1 MATAAATRWAA
12 ASGVDVM
19 GLSRHPAVA
28 ATLDAGIRAEQLART
43 LRPDVACRPAQPVH
57 HHDGGVSRAS
67 PRASER
73 GSSAG
78 PAIVFLNG
86 WTASGLVWPA
96 DLITALE
103 RDYRVI
109 RIDNRGSGWSRHA
122 ARPYTIGDLA
132 GDARRL
138 IDELGLVA
146 PTVVGLS
153 MGGMIAQELALRW
166 PDRVGRLVLLGTRP
180 PSPEDSLPPAAVTAS
195 LLASPPPGVPLRRF
209 LRDGWAT
216 VAAPG
221 FAAAHRERIDEMAA
235 AIARR
240 PTPRFAVLDQARAIV
255 AWSGAHRLRQ
265 LVVPTTVVHGTD
277 DPLVPVNNGMRIV
290 QLVPG
295 ARYVE
300 LPHVGHLVPYEAP
313 DAVERIVRDGS

>member
-19 GLSRHPAVA
+19 SLARNPAVA
-28 ATLDAGIRAEQLART
+28 ATLDAGIRAEQCARA
-43 LRPDVACRPAQPVH
+43 LRPDVACRPIQPIH
-57 HHDGGVSRAS
+57 HHDGG
-67 PRASER
+67 
-73 GSSAG
+73 SSG

-96 DLITALE
+96 NLIGALE
-103 RDYRVI
+103 RDHWVI

-122 ARPYTIGDLA
+122 PRPYTIGDLA
-132 GDARRL
+132 ADVRRI
-138 IDELGLVA
+138 IDELGLAA

-153 MGGMIAQELALRW
+153 MGGMVAQELALRW

-195 LLASPPPGVPLRRF
+195 LLASPPKGVPLRRF

-216 VAAPG
+216 VTAPG
-221 FAAAHRERIDEMAA
+221 FAAAHPERIDEMAA

-240 PTPRFAVLDQARAIV
+240 PTPRFALLDQARAIA
-255 AWSGAHRLRQ
+255 AWSGAHRLRR
-265 LVVPTTVVHGTD
+265 LAVPTTVVHGTD
-277 DPLVPVNNGMRIV
+277 DPLIPVNNGMRIS
-290 QLVPG
+290 QLIPG
-295 ARYVE
+295 SRYVE
-300 LPHVGHLVPYEAP
+300 LTNVGHLVPYEAP
-313 DAVERIVRDGS
+313 EAVKRIVRDGF